1 MSKKKNTQPQKSNKL
16 RLILIIGA
24 IAVVLAAGV
33 GLLLHYFHEEEPTQ
47 IAQYNSVLT
56 SRARSE
62 GYISNYE
69 VIIIHTIDDSPNG
82 YTQLEAYIYQLPDG
96 VTTAQMLE
104 YYAHELPEKWNAEQ
118 IGTASARLLKDD
130 IGSLYGLKTYHT
142 K

>member
-1 MSKKKNTQPQKSNKL
+1 MSKKKTQKSKKL
-16 RLILIIGA
+16 RLILIISA
-24 IAVVLAAGV
+24 IAVLLAVGA
-33 GLLLHYFHEEEPTQ
+33 GLLLHYLNEEEPSQ
-47 IAQYNSVLT
+47 IAQYNSVMT

-62 GYISNYE
+62 GCISNYE
-69 VIIIHTIDDSPNG
+69 VIIIHTIDDSPKG

-96 VTTAQMLE
+96 VTTAKMLE

-118 IGTASARLLKDD
+118 VGTASARLLKDD